1 MNGPAN
7 YAEAERIAD
16 EVDRRLPAVERVTA
30 PKVSDEL
37 ADYTAGQL
45 VTWHT
50 NAGPTPM
57 VYLGWSEPYWVELVS
72 PTGQTGV
79 VVHEREVSSR

>member
-1 MNGPAN
+1 M
-7 YAEAERIAD
+7 
-16 EVDRRLPAVERVTA
+16 TA
-30 PKVSDEL
+30 PKVQDEL
-37 ADYTAGQL
+37 ADWKAGQL

-50 NAGPTPM
+50 NAGPTDM
-57 VYLGWSEPYWVELVS
+57 VYLDRLGAWVELVS